1 MITSLKKVWN
11 LLKNTQKTLEFRNII
26 MIGAKTVKKLY
37 IVIFTMKNLLRVTGL
52 PINTVSLSM
61 KNLEGSD

>member
-1 MITSLKKVWN
+1 
-11 LLKNTQKTLEFRNII
+11 